1 MAGYVESFL
10 DGLDT
15 FFAWLSTSLKQT
27 TESYCDLETADSPTV
42 LVSHEGGLL
51 SVLHVHGVRELV
63 GGDEFSR
70 LRDGVSMSL
79 QTAMGQT
86 GRSIQV
92 FFSHDKQNIKDY
104 IQDVCLPAKETAQRL
119 NLDLSDLFEERA
131 DFLSQYC
138 AEENVYVVLWTHPAS
153 LSGDQLKNAM
163 AEKAKF
169 IRENKI
175 PPFFNSQSIIAAIPD
190 LRDAHDAFVRSV
202 LMDFN
207 SMNIYTELMEVHD
220 AVKAMR
226 MSADPDFTSRTWRAV
241 LPGDNIPVREVN
253 EFKGDLTDIL
263 WPSLAR
269 QLIPRD
275 GEALD
280 LRTVRL
286 GDKLYSSVFV
296 DLFPR
301 EIKPFITLFTRIL
314 PTHIPWRISF
324 LLDSDGLSSM
334 RLKGLLSAILTF
346 SSSQNRLISDS
357 VNLLKYIQLN
367 SDNAVVRLRVT
378 ATTWAPDGDLPLLRR
393 RASELAKAMEGWGS
407 TMISEVCGDPFA
419 GIVSSMMGVSHES
432 AATAAVAP
440 LNDVIYMLP
449 LTRPASPWAKG
460 ALLLRSPDGKLW
472 PFQPG
477 SPEQTTWIDL
487 IYARPGSGKS
497 VLSNALNLALCLSS
511 GLQRLPRI
519 AVIDI
524 GPSSSGLISLL
535 REALPPAQRHLV
547 AYHRLQM
554 RPEYSI
560 NPFDTQLG
568 CRFPTAQERAFLVN
582 FLTLLTTPL
591 GSDKPYDGMPDLAG
605 MIVDELYKTLADDA
619 NPYPYAEGVE
629 ILVDG
634 ILEEI
639 GFVLDQKT
647 TWWEVTDALFLAGFT
662 HEAYFAQRYAM
673 PLLADAASACRA
685 STIEDLYGKVIAPT
699 GESLINAFSR
709 MVSSAV
715 REYSIL
721 SRVTSFDLGDAR
733 VVALD
738 LDEVAKSGGD
748 SASRQTSVM
757 YMLARYIMAKNY
769 YLTEEAMG
777 TIPDNY
783 KDYHRTRIQEIRE
796 DPKRLVYDE
805 FHRTSKAKAVREQVA
820 LDMREGRK
828 WKVQIAV
835 ISQSIDDFDS
845 MMVEFATS
853 IYVMDAGPAQTVD
866 KISTIFGLSNTAKT
880 ALRTRVHGPRAGGA
894 TFLAQFATKSGNNV
908 QLLTLTLGPVELW
921 AFSTTVEDA
930 NVRNQLY
937 RYLGPGK
944 ARRLLATLFPNGSV
958 ASEVQERLEKLKEE
972 EGLISESVSVGVI
985 EGLVHEILDAYS
997 QNPNVKILPKK
1008 ISR

>member
-1 MAGYVESFL
+1 MKSYIESFL

-27 TESYCDLETADSPTV
+27 TESYCDLETADSPSV
-42 LVSHEGGLL
+42 LVAHDGALL
-51 SVLHVHGVRELV
+51 SVMQVHGVRELV

-79 QTAMGQT
+79 QTSMGQT

-104 IQDVCLPAKETAQRL
+104 IQDVCIPAQETAERL
-119 NLDLSDLFEERA
+119 TLDLADLFEERA
-131 DFLSQYC
+131 EFLSQYC
-138 AEENVYVVLWTHPAS
+138 AEENVYLVLWTHPIS
-153 LSGDQLKNAM
+153 LSQDQLKNAIK
-163 AEKAKF
+163 EKTKL
-169 IRENKI
+169 IREKQI
-175 PPFFNSQSIIAAIPD
+175 PPFRLSQSIIAAIPD

-202 LMDFN
+202 LTDFN
-207 SMNIYTELMEVHD
+207 ALNIYTELLGVHD

-226 MSADPDFTSRTWRAV
+226 MSADPDFTSRSWRAI
-241 LPGDNIPVREVN
+241 LPGDKIPVREVQ
-253 EFKGDLTDIL
+253 EFQGNLTDIL
-263 WPSLAR
+263 WPSLAK

-275 GEALD
+275 GESLD

-286 GDKLYSSVFV
+286 GDKVYSSVFI

-301 EIKPFITLFTRIL
+301 EIKPFVTLFSRIL

-324 LLDSDGLSSM
+324 LMDSDGLSTM
-334 RLKGLLSAILTF
+334 RLKGLLSAILSFT
-346 SSSQNRLISDS
+346 SAQNRLISDS
-357 VNLLKYIQLN
+357 VNLLKYVQLN
-367 SDNAVVRLRVT
+367 SDNAIVRLRVT
-378 ATTWAPDGDLPLLRR
+378 ATTWAPENDIPLLRR
-393 RASELAKAMEGWGS
+393 RVSELVKAMEGWGS
-407 TMISEVCGDPFA
+407 TEVSEVCGDPFA
-419 GIVSSMMGVSHES
+419 GLVSSMLGVSKNS
-432 AATAAVAP
+432 AAVPAVAP

-511 GLQRLPRI
+511 GIQRLPRI
-519 AVIDI
+519 AIIDI

-535 REALPPAQRHLV
+535 REALPPSQRHFV

-554 RPEYSI
+554 TPEYSI

-582 FLTLLTTPL
+582 FMTLLTTPL
-591 GSDKPYDGMPDLAG
+591 GADKPYDGMPDLAG
-605 MIVDELYKTLADDA
+605 MIVDELYKNLTDDG
-619 NPYPYAEGVE
+619 NPYPYTEGVE
-629 ILVDG
+629 AIVDG

-639 GFVLDQKT
+639 GFIKDQKT
-647 TWWEVTDALFLAGFT
+647 TWWEVTDALFIAGFI
-662 HEAYFAQRYAM
+662 HEATLAQRYAM

-709 MVSSAV
+709 MISSAV

-733 VVALD
+733 VVSLD

-748 SASRQTSVM
+748 SADRQTAVM
-757 YMLARYIMAKNY
+757 YMLARYVMAKHY
-769 YLTEEAMG
+769 YLTEEAMNN
-777 TIPDNY
+777 IPENY
-783 KDYHRTRIQEIRE
+783 KEYHHGRIQEIRE

-805 FHRTSKAKAVREQVA
+805 FHRTSKAKAVREQVM

-828 WKVQIAV
+828 WKVQIA
-835 ISQSIDDFDS
+835 ILSQSIDDFDP
-845 MMVEFATS
+845 MMIEFATS
-853 IYVMDAGPAQTVD
+853 IYVMDAGPAQTID
-866 KISTIFGLSNTAKT
+866 KISQIFGLSATAKT

-894 TFLAQFATKSGNNV
+894 TFLAQFSTKNGNNI
-908 QLLTLTLGPVELW
+908 QLLTLTLGPIELW

-937 RYLGPGK
+937 RYLGPTK
-944 ARRLLATLFPNGSV
+944 ARQLLAKLFPSGTV
-958 ASEVQERLEKLKEE
+958 TKEIQERLEKIKEE
-972 EGLISESVSVGVI
+972 EGLISEEVSTGVI
-985 EGLVHEILDAYS
+985 NGLVEEMLEAYS
-997 QNPNVKILPKK
+997 MNPDIKMLPKK
-1008 ISR
+1008 FG